1 MYDFSKFSNKLIQY
15 DKRKKI
21 VYIHTYL
28 CLRTYTCE
36 NAELKKYLI

>member
-15 DKRKKI
+15 DKKKN